1 MRVGKMNIDIFMEKL
16 TLALIERGVPE
27 NAAAKHTS
35 ALRQSFDSEDL
46 VEIEAMNSSDEI
58 ESLADS
64 LSAILKRKNAS
75 AAPPATDMPAASDA
89 NVQPKPMPAT
99 PPAEVN
105 PTPPVPRPSTD
116 AAVRQASDDEVFD
129 FGQIEKATT
138 KGMAVFWCGLFITLP
153 ISLAVLGAV
162 FSAFGLAYIAL
173 FGMIAALIIGMIA
186 IIAAGSVISL
196 VGIIYG
202 ITQLFSFTEAGI
214 YEIGLGI
221 IVAGAV
227 LLISVLIFNI
237 AIRLLPIIIKKLSV
251 FFAFVLKKIKEA
263 FFALR
268 RECYKL

>member
-1 MRVGKMNIDIFMEKL
+1 MNIDIFMEKL

-27 NAAAKHTS
+27 NAAAKHTG

-46 VEIEAMNSSDEI
+46 GEIEAMTSSDEI

-64 LSAILKRKNAS
+64 LSAILRRKNTS
-75 AAPPATDMPAASDA
+75 AAPSETGE
-89 NVQPKPMPAT
+89 PKPLPAS
-99 PPAEVN
+99 PPAEVK
-105 PTPPVPRPSTD
+105 PKPPVPVTNTD
-116 AAVRQASDDEVFD
+116 TPAARQDSDDEIFD
-129 FGQIEKATT
+129 FGPIEKATT
-138 KGMAVFWCGLFITLP
+138 KGMAIFWCGLFITLP

-173 FGMIAALIIGMIA
+173 FGMIAALVVGMIA

-202 ITQLFSFTEAGI
+202 ITQLFSFVEAGI

-227 LLISVLIFNI
+227 LLISVLIFNF
-237 AIRLLPIIIKKLSV
+237 ATRLLPIVIKKLSV